1 MLLVVER
8 VTRREMTGIVLMG
21 RCSSKSVDERKELS
35 SSELPGKE
43 RIVAA
48 VLGCESD
55 VKGICIRSLAYHMML
70 SNDIDKYPE
79 YPNLKF

>member
-1 MLLVVER
+1 MLLGVEGIS
-8 VTRREMTGIVLMG
+8 RREVAGIILVG

-55 VKGICIRSLAYHMML
+55 VKGTYIRSLAYHT
-70 SNDIDKYPE
+70 I
-79 YPNLKF
+79 